1 MMKKILPVSLS
12 ASLLSCILQAQVNC
26 SQTDLTNYPG
36 QWVWSKAGYGSQWQ
50 YCDPIRKEL
59 QRIIPAALP
68 GLHSTNSIAFGQ
80 DRTFFFSPSPKF
92 YECYL
97 MLRKYECLKSYN
109 KIQPEGET
117 GCWAYF
123 VMNSI
128 ESVNASL
135 PGYENLLTADNS
147 FFKTHTANFWF
158 ETDAAGNR
166 ILYSSTSPGKK
177 NAEGYF
183 FSGRSGMPIR
193 KLSKK
198 ELYQAYKIHHD
209 KRITEQIAKFEKLVA
224 SDEKS
229 YNAQKT
235 SGTKDGTNWADIL
248 QQDKNYLEKYAA
260 EKKNLNNWY
269 SLVMGQP
276 GLDQAAMVQRIDVNF
291 FKPEL
296 LEAAS
301 DGLPVWVDNPAFFDM
316 KKPVDEPQ
324 SIFLWTRRQDNN
336 IPKKK
341 FMDIFYGQF
350 NLDVLCRMTGE
361 APKKPNS
368 INTLSGS
375 ETGLKLTTQTEQQ
388 QTGTQHFGFDNN
400 PAGLFPKS
408 WRGMNNASVESSAG
422 KNQLAI
428 SKNGFWY
435 PRQYNKEIKD
445 GFSLSF
451 DLAWPKDITYYSGLF
466 TVTIGQVPYDN
477 AGESYETETNQSRY
491 GTLYDT
497 YTGNFNR
504 VILWFDP
511 NWNNGGSLTVYSYNK
526 AESLLANKRVT
537 LPNFFKEKNTHRVTL
552 KRKGNG
558 LVVIIDDKTEA
569 EMENVFLAPV
579 QYNLYTFS
587 RYKGSDDKTDL
598 FFLSN
603 IDVQY

>member
-1 MMKKILPVSLS
+1 MKITFIPVLFALFISS
-12 ASLLSCILQAQVNC
+12 GIQSQVNC
-26 SQTDLTNYPG
+26 SQVDLNNHPG
-36 QWVWSKAGYGSQWQ
+36 QWVWAKAGYGSQWQ

-59 QRIIPAALP
+59 QRIIPTALP
-68 GLHSTNSIAFGQ
+68 GLHATNSIAFGQ

-135 PGYENLLTADNS
+135 PGFENLLTADNS

-177 NAEGYF
+177 NVEGYF
-183 FSGRSGMPIR
+183 FSGRPGMPIR

-209 KRITEQIAKFEKLVA
+209 KRLNEQIVKFEKLVA

-229 YNAQKT
+229 YNAQKA
-235 SGTKDGTNWADIL
+235 SGKNDGTNWADIL
-248 QQDKNYLEKYAA
+248 RQDQDYLDKYAA

-269 SLVMGQP
+269 SRVMGQP
-276 GLDQAAMVQRIDVNF
+276 GLDQPAMIQRIDINF

-324 SIFLWTRRQDNN
+324 SIFLWARRQDSDV
-336 IPKKK
+336 PKKK

-361 APKKPNS
+361 APKKPNG

-388 QTGTQHFGFDNN
+388 QTGAQHFGFENST
-400 PAGLFPKS
+400 AGQFPKG
-408 WRGMNNASVESSAG
+408 WRGMTNANVQSVEN
-422 KNQLAI
+422 KNQLTI
-428 SKNGFWY
+428 SQNGYWY
-435 PRQYNKEIKD
+435 PRQFNKEIKD
-445 GFSLSF
+445 GFSLAF
-451 DLAWPKDITYYSGLF
+451 DLSWPKDITYYSGLF
-466 TVTIGQVPYDN
+466 TLTLSEIPYDN
-477 AGESYETETNQSRY
+477 AAETYDTETNQRRY
-491 GTLYDT
+491 GTFYDT

-504 VILWFDP
+504 IVCWFDP
-511 NWNNGGSLTVYSYNK
+511 NWNNAGTLTVYSYDKN
-526 AESLLANKRVT
+526 ENLVINKRIS
-537 LPNFFKEKNTHRVTL
+537 LPGFFKEKNAHHVEMNR
-552 KRKGNG
+552 RGNA
-558 LVVIIDDKTEA
+558 LVVIIDGKKEA
-569 EMENVFLAPV
+569 EIESVFQPQAK
-579 QYNLYTFS
+579 YNLYTFS

-598 FFLSN
+598 FFLGG
-603 IDVQY
+603 IDVKY